1 MPSDTKFFI
10 GLQEFIKEKDI
21 IDIYYEEASKK
32 AKFPYGVISDPVNSN
47 LKYGV
52 LTYFD
57 INIWSNEPNIGLEL
71 ENKLQELITIL
82 DGHIFS
88 KERAVIYFESK
99 KPVSDPE
106 FELIK
111 KKITFSVRIF

>member
-1 MPSDTKFFI
+1 MPNDTQFFI
-10 GLQEFIKEKDI
+10 GLQEFLNSKKI
-21 IDIYYEEASKK
+21 IDIYYEAAGKK
-32 AKFPYGVISDPVNSN
+32 AKFPYGVISDPVSSN
-47 LKYGV
+47 LRYGV

-71 ENKLQELITIL
+71 ESKIDEIIALL
-82 DGHIFS
+82 DGYIFI
-88 KERAVIYFESK
+88 KEKAVIYFESK